1 MQFFVTMLPSLFAA
15 SGCGDS
21 GASKWL
27 LSFPTWYEYL
37 PSGDFGAHCEIDNFT
52 FLSPSSAGDIV
63 LIVLA
68 LIDILLRIAGLLA
81 FFYTLYGGFQYL
93 TSQGEP
99 DKLKSAQDTIKNALV
114 GLAIAMVGAGAVAF
128 VGHTLG

>member
-1 MQFFVTMLPSLFAA
+1 MQFFLATLPSMFAA

-21 GASKWL
+21 GASHWL

-37 PSGDFGAHCEIDNFT
+37 PSGDFGANCEIDKFT
-52 FLSPSSAGDIV
+52 FLSPSSPGDIV
-63 LIVLA
+63 LIILA
-68 LIDILLRIAGLLA
+68 LIDILLRIAGLIA
-81 FFYTLYGGFQYL
+81 FIYTLYGGFQYL

-99 DKLKSAQDTIKNALV
+99 DKLKTAQDTIKNALI
-114 GLAIAMVGAGAVAF
+114 GLAIALVATGVVAF